1 MTNPWEKISLS
12 DYEKHM
18 SLASRNQTGS
28 EQNNERT
35 V

>member
-1 MTNPWEKISLS
+1 MSNPWKDISLS

-18 SLASRNQTGS
+18 SLDSVMQLPDRQYG
-28 EQNNERT
+28 